1 MSDKIHGNKGR
12 KRTPFLEETKKKMGE
27 SSKGQIPWN
36 KGKRGLQKHSEET
49 RRKMSEMNKG
59 KNNPM
64 YGKHLSEETRRK
76 ISELHKGRKH
86 SEETRRKMS
95 EAMKGRKKPRI

>member
-1 MSDKIHGNKGR
+1 MVFKKGHKTWLGKTHSEEAKR
-12 KRTPFLEETKKKMGE
+12 KMNE

-64 YGKHLSEETRRK
+64 YGKSVSDETRRK
-76 ISELHKGRKH
+76 ISKTMKGRTF
-86 SEETRRKMS
+86 SEESKRKMS
-95 EAMKGRKKPRI
+95 EAQKAR

>member
-1 MSDKIHGNKGR
+1 MV
-12 KRTPFLEETKKKMGE
+12 FKKVMKA
-27 SSKGQIPWN
+27 WN

-49 RRKMSEMNKG
+49 RRKISEMNKG

-76 ISELHKGRKH
+76 ISE
-86 SEETRRKMS
+86 
-95 EAMKGRKKPRI
+95 AMKGRKKSRIFGVD